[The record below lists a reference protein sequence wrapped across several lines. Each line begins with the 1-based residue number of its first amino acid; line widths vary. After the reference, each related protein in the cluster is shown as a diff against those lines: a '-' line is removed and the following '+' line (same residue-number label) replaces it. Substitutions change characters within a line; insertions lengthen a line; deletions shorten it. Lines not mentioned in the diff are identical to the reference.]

1 MEDERSAVRHE
12 ILSAAAAATESSALN
27 RIPLAA
33 LSILYREG
41 TLYTLVAQEDEKR
54 EDRGK
59 GRGGEIVKLASL
71 TYYVRR
77 NGATTR
83 EFSSL

>member
-59 GRGGEIVKLASL
+59 GRGGEMVKLASL